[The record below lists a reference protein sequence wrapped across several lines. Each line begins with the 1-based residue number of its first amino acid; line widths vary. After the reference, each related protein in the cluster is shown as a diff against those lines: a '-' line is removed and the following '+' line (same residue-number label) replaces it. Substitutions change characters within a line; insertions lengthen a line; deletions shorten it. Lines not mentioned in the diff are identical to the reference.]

1 MNLNTNFD
9 ACLSFASPVGDIS
22 LFARE
27 GKIVALHMGAP
38 AAPAIGSSPVLEQAK
53 AQLQQYFAGDLQDFD
68 LPLDPHGTEF
78 QKAVWAQI
86 AKIGFGKTITYQE
99 IAAKLG
105 KPLASRA
112 VGGAVGS
119 NPIALLIGCHRVL
132 GAAGRITGYSGGDGI
147 PTKRWLLAHEQ
158 IATVD

>member
-9 ACLSFASPVGDIS
+9 ACLSFVSPVGDIS
-22 LFARE
+22 LFSR
-27 GKIVALHMGAP
+27 GDKIVALHMGAP
-38 AAPAIGSSPVLEQAK
+38 AAPAIGNSPVLDNAK
-53 AQLQQYFAGDLQDFD
+53 SQLQQYFDGKLTDFD
-68 LPLDPHGTEF
+68 LPLDPHGTDF
-78 QKAVWAQI
+78 QKAVWGQI
-86 AKIGFGKTITYQE
+86 AKIGFGETITYQE

-112 VGGAVGS
+112 VGGAVGA

-158 IATVD
+158 ITTVD